1 MTDAELA
8 KLRAKIRA
16 VMAIEAGAGFS
27 ENYLAGRL
35 TALRWVLSL
44 LPPPPPKYEVDR
56 RYGRDGWNVG
66 IRKSTDEA
74 KPLIAACFL
83 DAHYP
88 DAEQRARE
96 ECARLNRA
104 ARNEP

>member
-1 MTDAELA
+1 MTDELA
-8 KLRAKIRA
+8 ELRAKI
-16 VMAIEAGAGFS
+16 EARRDVIGEPVFVDGFDC
-27 ENYLAGRL
+27 ACD
-35 TALRWVLSL
+35 WVLSL

-88 DAEQRARE
+88 DAEQRARD
-96 ECARLNRA
+96 ECARLNGA
-104 ARNEP
+104 SRNEP